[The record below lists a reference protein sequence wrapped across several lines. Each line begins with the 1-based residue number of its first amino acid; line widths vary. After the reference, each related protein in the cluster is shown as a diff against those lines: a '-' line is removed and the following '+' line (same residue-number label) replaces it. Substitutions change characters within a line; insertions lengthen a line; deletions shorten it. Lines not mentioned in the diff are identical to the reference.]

1 MGLIFLPKKI
11 IIDVSY
17 DIFVEGVMK
26 LNNKGQAL
34 VEYLLI
40 IAVISVVVVS
50 LVKLLGGYLQDSM
63 TKTSCK
69 LIDKEYVEGSKQARE
84 LANKII
90 RFIFFLTPQRRF
102 LW

>member
-1 MGLIFLPKKI
+1 MGLIFIKKKI
-11 IIDVSY
+11 IIEISY
-17 DIFVEGVMK
+17 DIFVEGFMK

-69 LIDKEYVEGSKQARE
+69 LIDKEYVEGSKPGEGSCQ
-84 LANKII
+84 
-90 RFIFFLTPQRRF
+90 
-102 LW
+102 